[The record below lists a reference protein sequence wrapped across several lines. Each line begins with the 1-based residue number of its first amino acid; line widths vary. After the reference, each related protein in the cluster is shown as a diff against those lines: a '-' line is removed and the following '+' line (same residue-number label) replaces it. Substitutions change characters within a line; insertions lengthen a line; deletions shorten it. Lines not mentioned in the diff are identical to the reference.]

1 MNNHLQL
8 AAPVG
13 ANPQPVAPAA
23 EPTTDFIFDRYVQ
36 DIVGFF
42 YAHLYDSVEVH
53 GVRNLATGIDGH
65 TCYEVDNIT
74 PTSFSVYVH
83 LKGGGVDC
91 VGDFSRYADAAQYGV
106 EVGGEYGWPVRN
118 YVLEQHRTT
127 TLIKLQ

>member
-1 MNNHLQL
+1 MNNHLQP

-23 EPTTDFIFDRYVQ
+23 EPPTDLIFDRYVQ
-36 DIVGFF
+36 DIVGCF

-53 GVRNLATGIDGH
+53 GVRNLATGIDGE

-83 LKGGGVDC
+83 LKEGGLDC
-91 VGDFSRYADAAQYGV
+91 VGDFSRYDDAAQYGA
-106 EVGGEYGWPVRN
+106 EVSASYGYPVRDF
-118 YVLEQHRTT
+118 VLDKYRTT
-127 TLIKLQ
+127 TIASLQ